1 MSLVSQALSPV
12 AAALLNDMCV
22 LAGQIGRLQIRR
34 SGKMELVIGDVVYDL
49 HEGTSCHHLQ
59 VQSLSARALFNK
71 ANSALAWQEIV
82 AIDHTASTPSM
93 TSLGL
98 ARHRYVAAPDI
109 SQVGLS
115 LCLLPCSVTLQPPL
129 IDARSRRMTCLSL
142 LSILA

>member
-59 VQSLSARALFNK
+59 VQSVSARALFNK
-71 ANSALAWQEIV
+71 ADGYW
-82 AIDHTASTPSM
+82 P
-93 TSLGL
+93 G
-98 ARHRYVAAPDI
+98 RK
-109 SQVGLS
+109 
-115 LCLLPCSVTLQPPL
+115 LLLLTTLH
-129 IDARSRRMTCLSL
+129 L
-142 LSILA
+142 LLR